1 MGWIH
6 LIYGKMMKIDEKLK
20 RKLLIVQGCTLFFFV
35 GFLSLF
41 YMLGGGAQAN
51 YSVEEVALNLDTLP
65 DVMVDEIPNDR
76 LEAFR
81 QATHLLKQEK
91 ELEEANNSFL
101 FLEEDAENEMD
112 VLDTTINESLFETL
126 KEVVVGS
133 SEDPIIPNRKQIAQ
147 RVPRRGEG
155 GSAIRTAKN
164 ETSEDW
170 EAKMQAEIA
179 ERERRLQELYYGKK
193 VVNEPLQTSSSTED
207 EPTENE
213 KDVKIT
219 KNKNG
224 FRTLGV
230 SGSSTTPQGSVRA
243 VIHGE
248 QKDITESSQIKLRIL
263 DPIEVDGFM
272 IPRNTIIFGMAS
284 FSENRVNID
293 IENIAF
299 RNNIYPFR
307 GRIYDQD
314 GFLGIYIPD
323 NLVNDAK
330 TEASSE
336 TVSAADVN
344 FSGLTGIVSTGANA
358 IVNAAKNVVTGS
370 IRRTKVT
377 LPANYKLIIKTNE
390 K

>member
-1 MGWIH
+1 
-6 LIYGKMMKIDEKLK
+6 MMKIDDKLK

-35 GFLSLF
+35 GFLSIF
-41 YMLGGGAQAN
+41 YMLGGGSQAN

-76 LEAFR
+76 LEAFK

-101 FLEEDAENEMD
+101 FLEEDVEKETNI
-112 VLDTTINESLFETL
+112 LDTTIDESLFETL

-133 SEDPIIPNRKQIAQ
+133 SGAPIIPNRKQVAQ
-147 RVPRRGEG
+147 RTPRKGSG
-155 GSAIRTAKN
+155 GSATRTAKD
-164 ETSEDW
+164 ETAEDW

-193 VVNEPLQTSSSTED
+193 VVNELPQTSSSTED

-213 KDVKIT
+213 KEVKTT

-230 SGSSTTPQGSVRA
+230 SATSTVPKGSVRA

-336 TVSAADVN
+336 TVSSADVN
-344 FSGLTGIVSTGANA
+344 FSGLTGIVSSGANA

>member
-1 MGWIH
+1 
-6 LIYGKMMKIDEKLK
+6 MMKIDDKLK

-35 GFLSLF
+35 GFLSIF
-41 YMLGGGAQAN
+41 YMLGGGSQAN

-76 LEAFR
+76 LEAFK

-101 FLEEDAENEMD
+101 FLEEDVEKETNI
-112 VLDTTINESLFETL
+112 LDTTIDESLFETL

-133 SEDPIIPNRKQIAQ
+133 SEAPIIPNRKQIAQ
-147 RVPRRGEG
+147 RTPRKGSG
-155 GSAIRTAKN
+155 GSATRTAKD
-164 ETSEDW
+164 ETAEDW

-193 VVNEPLQTSSSTED
+193 VVNELPQTSSSTED

-213 KDVKIT
+213 KEVKTT

-230 SGSSTTPQGSVRA
+230 SATSTAPKGSVRA

-336 TVSAADVN
+336 TVSSADVN
-344 FSGLTGIVSTGANA
+344 FSGLTGIVSSGANA

>member
-1 MGWIH
+1 
-6 LIYGKMMKIDEKLK
+6 MMKIDDKLK
-20 RKLLIVQGCTLFFFV
+20 RKLLIVQGCTLFSFV
-35 GFLSLF
+35 GFLSIF
-41 YMLGGGAQAN
+41 YMLGGGSQAN

-76 LEAFR
+76 LEAFK

-101 FLEEDAENEMD
+101 FLEEDVEKETNI
-112 VLDTTINESLFETL
+112 LDTTIDESLFETL

-133 SEDPIIPNRKQIAQ
+133 SEAPIIPNRKQIAQ
-147 RVPRRGEG
+147 RTPRKGSG
-155 GSAIRTAKN
+155 GSATRTAKD
-164 ETSEDW
+164 ETAEDW

-193 VVNEPLQTSSSTED
+193 VVNELPQTSSSTED

-213 KDVKIT
+213 KEVKTT

-230 SGSSTTPQGSVRA
+230 SATSTAPKGSVRA

-336 TVSAADVN
+336 TVSSADVN
-344 FSGLTGIVSTGANA
+344 FSGLTGIVSSGANA

>member
-1 MGWIH
+1 
-6 LIYGKMMKIDEKLK
+6 MMKIDDKLK

-35 GFLSLF
+35 GFLSIF
-41 YMLGGGAQAN
+41 YMLGGGSQAN

-65 DVMVDEIPNDR
+65 DVVVDEIPNDR
-76 LEAFR
+76 LEAFK

-101 FLEEDAENEMD
+101 FLEEDVEKETNI
-112 VLDTTINESLFETL
+112 LDTTIDESLFETL

-133 SEDPIIPNRKQIAQ
+133 SEAPIIPNRKQIAQ
-147 RVPRRGEG
+147 RTPRKGSG
-155 GSAIRTAKN
+155 GSATRTAKD
-164 ETSEDW
+164 ETAEDW

-193 VVNEPLQTSSSTED
+193 VVNELPQTSSSTED

-213 KDVKIT
+213 KEVKTT

-230 SGSSTTPQGSVRA
+230 SATSTAPKGSVRA

-336 TVSAADVN
+336 TVSSADVN
-344 FSGLTGIVSTGANA
+344 FSGLTGIVSSGANA

>member
-1 MGWIH
+1 
-6 LIYGKMMKIDEKLK
+6 MMKIDDKLK

-35 GFLSLF
+35 GFLSIF
-41 YMLGGGAQAN
+41 YMLGGGSQAN

-76 LEAFR
+76 LEAFK

-101 FLEEDAENEMD
+101 FLEEDVEKETNI
-112 VLDTTINESLFETL
+112 LDTTIDESLFETL

-133 SEDPIIPNRKQIAQ
+133 SGAPIIPNRKQIAQ
-147 RVPRRGEG
+147 RTPRKGSG
-155 GSAIRTAKN
+155 GSATRTAKD
-164 ETSEDW
+164 ETAEDW

-193 VVNEPLQTSSSTED
+193 VVNELPQTSSSTED

-213 KDVKIT
+213 KEVKTT

-230 SGSSTTPQGSVRA
+230 SATSTAPKGSVRA

-336 TVSAADVN
+336 TVSSADVN
-344 FSGLTGIVSTGANA
+344 FSGLTGIVNSGANA

>member
-147 RVPRRGEG
+147 RVPRRGES

>member
-1 MGWIH
+1 
-6 LIYGKMMKIDEKLK
+6 MMKIDDKLK

-35 GFLSLF
+35 GLLSLF
-41 YMLGGGAQAN
+41 YMLGGGSQAN

-76 LEAFR
+76 LEAFK

-101 FLEEDAENEMD
+101 FLEEDVEKETNI
-112 VLDTTINESLFETL
+112 LDTTIDESLFETL

-133 SEDPIIPNRKQIAQ
+133 SEAPIIPNRKQIAQ
-147 RVPRRGEG
+147 RTPRKGGG
-155 GSAIRTAKN
+155 GSATRTAKD
-164 ETSEDW
+164 ETAEDW

-193 VVNEPLQTSSSTED
+193 VVNELPQTSSSTED

-213 KDVKIT
+213 KEVKTT

-230 SGSSTTPQGSVRA
+230 SATSTAPQGSVRA

-336 TVSAADVN
+336 TVSSADVN
-344 FSGLTGIVSTGANA
+344 FSGLTGIVSSGANA

-370 IRRTKVT
+370 IRRKKVT

>member
-1 MGWIH
+1 
-6 LIYGKMMKIDEKLK
+6 MMKIDEKLK

>member
-1 MGWIH
+1 M
-6 LIYGKMMKIDEKLK
+6 
-20 RKLLIVQGCTLFFFV
+20 
-35 GFLSLF
+35 
-41 YMLGGGAQAN
+41 
-51 YSVEEVALNLDTLP
+51 EE
-65 DVMVDEIPNDR
+65 DV
-76 LEAFR
+76 
-81 QATHLLKQEK
+81 EK
-91 ELEEANNSFL
+91 ETNI
-101 FLEEDAENEMD
+101 
-112 VLDTTINESLFETL
+112 LDTTIDESLFETL

-133 SEDPIIPNRKQIAQ
+133 SGAPIIPNRKQIAQ
-147 RVPRRGEG
+147 RTPRKGSG
-155 GSAIRTAKN
+155 GSATRTAKD
-164 ETSEDW
+164 ETAEDW

-193 VVNEPLQTSSSTED
+193 VVNELPQTSSSTED

-213 KDVKIT
+213 KEVKTT

-230 SGSSTTPQGSVRA
+230 SATSTAPKGSVRA

-336 TVSAADVN
+336 TVSSADVN
-344 FSGLTGIVSTGANA
+344 FSGLTGIVSSGANA

>member
-1 MGWIH
+1 
-6 LIYGKMMKIDEKLK
+6 MMKINEKLK

-147 RVPRRGEG
+147 RVPRRGES

-193 VVNEPLQTSSSTED
+193 VVNELPQTSSSTED

-213 KDVKIT
+213 KEVKTT

-230 SGSSTTPQGSVRA
+230 SATSTAPKGSVRA

-336 TVSAADVN
+336 TVSSADVN
-344 FSGLTGIVSTGANA
+344 FSGLTGIVSSGANA

>member
-1 MGWIH
+1 
-6 LIYGKMMKIDEKLK
+6 MMKIDEKLK

-101 FLEEDAENEMD
+101 FLEEEAENEMD

-263 DPIEVDGFM
+263 DPILVDGFM

>member
-1 MGWIH
+1 
-6 LIYGKMMKIDEKLK
+6 MMKIDEKLK

-91 ELEEANNSFL
+91 ELEEVNNSFL

-147 RVPRRGEG
+147 RVPRRGES

>member
-1 MGWIH
+1 
-6 LIYGKMMKIDEKLK
+6 MMKIDDKLK

-35 GFLSLF
+35 GFLSIF
-41 YMLGGGAQAN
+41 YMLGGGSQAN

-76 LEAFR
+76 LEAFK

-101 FLEEDAENEMD
+101 FLEEDVEKETNI
-112 VLDTTINESLFETL
+112 LDTTIDESLFETL

-133 SEDPIIPNRKQIAQ
+133 SEAPIIPNRKQVAQ
-147 RVPRRGEG
+147 RTPRKGSG
-155 GSAIRTAKN
+155 GSATRTAKD
-164 ETSEDW
+164 ETAEDW

-193 VVNEPLQTSSSTED
+193 VVNELPQTSSSTED

-213 KDVKIT
+213 KDVKTT

-230 SGSSTTPQGSVRA
+230 SASSTAPKGSVRA

-336 TVSAADVN
+336 TVSSADVN
-344 FSGLTGIVSTGANA
+344 FSGLTGIVSSGANA

>member
-1 MGWIH
+1 
-6 LIYGKMMKIDEKLK
+6 MMKIDDKLK

-35 GFLSLF
+35 GFLSIF
-41 YMLGGGAQAN
+41 YMLGGGSQAN

-76 LEAFR
+76 LEAFK

-91 ELEEANNSFL
+91 ELEEVNNSFL
-101 FLEEDAENEMD
+101 FLEEVEENETNA
-112 VLDTTINESLFETL
+112 LDTAVNESVFDAL

-133 SEDPIIPNRKQIAQ
+133 SEAPIIPNRKQIAQ
-147 RVPRRGEG
+147 RTPRKGSG
-155 GSAIRTAKN
+155 GSATRTAKD
-164 ETSEDW
+164 ETAEDW

-193 VVNEPLQTSSSTED
+193 VVNELPQTSSSTED

-213 KDVKIT
+213 KEVKTT

-230 SGSSTTPQGSVRA
+230 SATSTAPKGSVRA

-336 TVSAADVN
+336 TVSSADVN
-344 FSGLTGIVSTGANA
+344 FSGLTGIVSSGANA

>member
-1 MGWIH
+1 
-6 LIYGKMMKIDEKLK
+6 MMKIDDKLK

-35 GFLSLF
+35 GFLSIF
-41 YMLGGGAQAN
+41 YMLGGGSQAN

-76 LEAFR
+76 LEAFK

-101 FLEEDAENEMD
+101 FLEEDVEKETNI
-112 VLDTTINESLFETL
+112 LDTTIDESLFETL

-133 SEDPIIPNRKQIAQ
+133 SGAPIIPNRKQIAQ
-147 RVPRRGEG
+147 RTPRKGSG
-155 GSAIRTAKN
+155 GSATRTAKD
-164 ETSEDW
+164 ETAEDW

-193 VVNEPLQTSSSTED
+193 VVNELPQTSSSTED

-213 KDVKIT
+213 KEVKTT

-230 SGSSTTPQGSVRA
+230 SASSTVPKGSVRA

-336 TVSAADVN
+336 TVSSADVN
-344 FSGLTGIVSTGANA
+344 FSGLTGIVSSGANA

>member
-1 MGWIH
+1 
-6 LIYGKMMKIDEKLK
+6 
-20 RKLLIVQGCTLFFFV
+20 
-35 GFLSLF
+35 
-41 YMLGGGAQAN
+41 
-51 YSVEEVALNLDTLP
+51 
-65 DVMVDEIPNDR
+65 
-76 LEAFR
+76 
-81 QATHLLKQEK
+81 
-91 ELEEANNSFL
+91 
-101 FLEEDAENEMD
+101 
-112 VLDTTINESLFETL
+112 
-126 KEVVVGS
+126 VVVGS
-133 SEDPIIPNRKQIAQ
+133 SEDTIIPNRKQIAQ
-147 RVPRRGEG
+147 RVPRRGES

>member
-1 MGWIH
+1 
-6 LIYGKMMKIDEKLK
+6 MKIDEKLK

-91 ELEEANNSFL
+91 ELEEVNNSFL

>member
-1 MGWIH
+1 
-6 LIYGKMMKIDEKLK
+6 MMKIDDKLK

-35 GFLSLF
+35 GLLSLF
-41 YMLGGGAQAN
+41 YMLGGGSQAN

-76 LEAFR
+76 LEAFK

-91 ELEEANNSFL
+91 ELEEVNNSFL
-101 FLEEDAENEMD
+101 FLEEVEENETNA
-112 VLDTTINESLFETL
+112 LDTTVNESVFDAL

-133 SEDPIIPNRKQIAQ
+133 SEAPIIPNRKQIAQ
-147 RVPRRGEG
+147 RTPRKGGG
-155 GSAIRTAKN
+155 GSATRTAKD
-164 ETSEDW
+164 ETAEDW

-193 VVNEPLQTSSSTED
+193 VVNELPQTSSSTED

-213 KDVKIT
+213 KEVKTT

-230 SGSSTTPQGSVRA
+230 SATSTAPKGSVRA

-336 TVSAADVN
+336 TVSSADVN
-344 FSGLTGIVSTGANA
+344 FSGLTGIVSSGANA

>member
-1 MGWIH
+1 
-6 LIYGKMMKIDEKLK
+6 MMKIDDKLK

-35 GFLSLF
+35 GFLSIF
-41 YMLGGGAQAN
+41 YMLGGGSQAN

-76 LEAFR
+76 LEAFK

-101 FLEEDAENEMD
+101 FLEEDVEKETNI
-112 VLDTTINESLFETL
+112 LDTTIDESLFETL
-126 KEVVVGS
+126 KEVVVAS
-133 SEDPIIPNRKQIAQ
+133 SGAPIIPNRKQIAQ
-147 RVPRRGEG
+147 RTPRKGSG
-155 GSAIRTAKN
+155 GSATRTAKD
-164 ETSEDW
+164 ETAEDW

-193 VVNEPLQTSSSTED
+193 VVNELPQTSSSTED
-207 EPTENE
+207 GPTENE
-213 KDVKIT
+213 KEVKTT

-230 SGSSTTPQGSVRA
+230 SATSTAPKGSVRA

-336 TVSAADVN
+336 TVSSADVN
-344 FSGLTGIVSTGANA
+344 FSGLTGIVSSGANA

>member
-1 MGWIH
+1 
-6 LIYGKMMKIDEKLK
+6 MMKIDEKLK

-147 RVPRRGEG
+147 RVPRRGES

>member
-1 MGWIH
+1 
-6 LIYGKMMKIDEKLK
+6 MKIDDKLK
-20 RKLLIVQGCTLFFFV
+20 RNLIIVQGCTLFFFV
-35 GFLSLF
+35 GFLALF
-41 YMLGGGAQAN
+41 YMLGGASSAN
-51 YSVEEVALNLDTLP
+51 YSSEKVSLYLDTLP
-65 DVMVDEIPNDR
+65 NVMVDEIPNDR
-76 LEAFR
+76 LEAFK
-81 QATHLLKQEK
+81 QAAHLLKQEK
-91 ELEEANNSFL
+91 EMEEVNNSFL
-101 FLEEDAENEMD
+101 FLENVSEDNSELMD
-112 VLDTTINESLFETL
+112 TSLNESLFETL

-133 SEDPIIPNRKQIAQ
+133 SNDPIIPNRKQVAQ
-147 RVPRRGEG
+147 RTPRKG
-155 GSAIRTAKN
+155 GGKRTSKISN
-164 ETSEDW
+164 EESEEDW
-170 EAKMQAEIA
+170 NAKMHAEIA

-193 VVNEPLQTSSSTED
+193 DESQSGNQSIPTDDTPNANEED
-207 EPTENE
+207 KP
-213 KDVKIT
+213 V

-230 SGSSTTPQGSVRA
+230 SNASLDSKGSVRA

-248 QKDITESSQIKLRIL
+248 QKNVTESSQIKLRIL
-263 DPIEVDGFM
+263 DPIVVDDFT

-299 RNNIYPFR
+299 QNNIYPFR

-323 NLVNDAK
+323 NLVNEAK

-336 TVSAADVN
+336 TVSATDVSFN
-344 FSGLTGIVSTGANA
+344 GLTGIVNSGANA
-358 IVNAAKNVVTGS
+358 IVNAAKNVVNGS

-377 LPANYKLIIKTNE
+377 LPANYKLIIKTDEN

>member
-1 MGWIH
+1 
-6 LIYGKMMKIDEKLK
+6 MKIDEKLK

>member
-1 MGWIH
+1 
-6 LIYGKMMKIDEKLK
+6 MMKIDDKLK

-35 GFLSLF
+35 GFLSIF
-41 YMLGGGAQAN
+41 YMLGGGSQAN

-76 LEAFR
+76 LEAFK

-101 FLEEDAENEMD
+101 FLEEDVEKETNI
-112 VLDTTINESLFETL
+112 LDTTIDESLFETL

-133 SEDPIIPNRKQIAQ
+133 SEAPIIPNRKQIAQ
-147 RVPRRGEG
+147 RTPRKGSG
-155 GSAIRTAKN
+155 GSATRTAKD
-164 ETSEDW
+164 ETAEDW

-193 VVNEPLQTSSSTED
+193 VVNELPQTSSSTED

-213 KDVKIT
+213 KEVKTT

-230 SGSSTTPQGSVRA
+230 SASSTVPKGSVRA

-336 TVSAADVN
+336 TVSSADVN
-344 FSGLTGIVSTGANA
+344 FSGLTGIVSSGANA

>member
-1 MGWIH
+1 
-6 LIYGKMMKIDEKLK
+6 MMKIDEKLK

-91 ELEEANNSFL
+91 ELEEVNNSFL
-101 FLEEDAENEMD
+101 FLEENEMD

-147 RVPRRGEG
+147 RVPRRGESG
-155 GSAIRTAKN
+155 GAIRTAKN